1 MKPKLS
7 VRDPS
12 DKQIKR
18 GDTFVFFYG
27 SNGHW
32 EAPELLGRAPL
43 TSVSRQF
50 QSGHHPSPPIAPG
63 PIYMTVPDMK
73 RLIAL
78 IREHREEGRGD
89 PRLDVLKEE
98 LLRALVMDAERRLA
112 SDVVTFDSR
121 VVVADLDSGEETTF
135 TLVMPSESDDAEGRM
150 SVLSPSGWPS
160 SAIARAR
167 KSSGTCRACGGA
179 SWFRKVLHQ
188 PEAAARRKAASDAV
202 R

>member
-1 MKPKLS
+1 
-7 VRDPS
+7 
-12 DKQIKR
+12 
-18 GDTFVFFYG
+18 
-27 SNGHW
+27 
-32 EAPELLGRAPL
+32 
-43 TSVSRQF
+43 
-50 QSGHHPSPPIAPG
+50 
-63 PIYMTVPDMK
+63 MTVPDMK

-89 PRLDVLKEE
+89 PRLDVLEEE

-112 SDVVTFDSR
+112 SDVVTLDSR

-150 SVLSPSGWPS
+150 SVLSPLGMAVLGYRTGQEIEWDVPGV
-160 SAIARAR
+160 RR
-167 KSSGTCRACGGA
+167 RLMV
-179 SWFRKVLHQ
+179 RKVLHQ